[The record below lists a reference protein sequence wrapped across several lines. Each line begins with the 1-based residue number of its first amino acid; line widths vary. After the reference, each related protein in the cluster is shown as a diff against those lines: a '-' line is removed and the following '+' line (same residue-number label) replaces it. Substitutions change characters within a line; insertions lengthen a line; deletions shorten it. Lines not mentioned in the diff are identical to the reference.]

1 MTLKSY
7 NIIIIILIIINHYNN
22 SVIAKKSHTINNNI
36 ATNSP
41 TIHTTN
47 SPTDLHVTKSSSPT
61 ILPTKSIEIDKTT
74 DVIDKITE
82 DVDKTTDAIDKTT
95 EDVDKT
101 TDAIDKITEDV
112 TDTSTEEVIDT
123 TTTTTT
129 TTTSFENVYY
139 PNGTL
144 CSSFGIDDLTPYKYN
159 YPIISADKTI
169 TNDELALYLPIYSSQ
184 SLVEK
189 DSSIKHAIIA
199 VHGYLRNADEML
211 CLGIQTANERTDTI
225 IVAPYFS
232 MEQVES
238 TEWGTNIQGVTSDYL
253 SAYWSS
259 SSWMSG
265 GDNSFD
271 SRTSYDALDNLV
283 DSIGN
288 SGNFP
293 GLEIITIAGYSA
305 GAQMVNRYAWATDID
320 RNATANYDDW
330 KMRYIISD
338 ASSYLYLDPSRPI
351 AKCVPKRDKGDDVTC
366 QEFEE
371 PSKETIADC
380 DNYDEWKYG
389 LASFPD
395 SGYSYLEKI
404 STEKESLNSRTE
416 LFLQKDIRY
425 IFGIQDSCNCNEDG
439 YKNKDYCYVSGDLCS
454 PNAYGGDNCCDTYPD
469 SYSNDLSTTCGSNLQ
484 GYNRLQRGLVY
495 MSYLE
500 WYSGDK
506 PKFTTMDM
514 MHNCTDFF
522 LSDELKDWVFDVEG
536 LTFNDFIMSAITDKD
551 LTTTSAVTS
560 KHRPI
565 MQVNS
570 QYTLLILAVFLLA
583 IFIGNVIINS
593 VLGVART
600 DGTNRLG
607 TRLSKRDLFTD
618 GDYDEIR

>member
-1 MTLKSY
+1 MTTMSY
-7 NIIIIILIIINHYNN
+7 NIILIILIIINLFNRN
-22 SVIAKKSHTINNNI
+22 VIAKKSKII
-36 ATNSP
+36 DDIIMTNSP
-41 TIHTTN
+41 TTHITH
-47 SPTDLHVTKSSSPT
+47 SPTDLHVNKTSSPT
-61 ILPTKSIEIDKTT
+61 IKPTKSIGID
-74 DVIDKITE
+74 IT
-82 DVDKTTDAIDKTT
+82 IDKTT
-95 EDVDKT
+95 EETDET
-101 TDAIDKITEDV
+101 TKEIDEITEVTDKITDSKV
-112 TDTSTEEVIDT
+112 
-123 TTTTTT
+123 
-129 TTTSFENVYY
+129 FGNVYY

-169 TNDELALYLPIYSSQ
+169 TNDDLALYLPIYSSQ

-211 CLGIQTANERTDTI
+211 CLGIQTARERTDTI
-225 IVAPYFS
+225 VVAPYFS
-232 MEQVES
+232 IEQVES

-253 SAYWSS
+253 SAYWDS

-265 GDNSFD
+265 GDNTFD

-283 DSIGN
+283 DAIGN

-293 GLEIITIAGYSA
+293 GLEVVTIAGYSA

-320 RNATANYDDW
+320 KNATSKFDDW

-338 ASSYLYLDPSRPI
+338 ASSYLYLDSSRPV

-366 QEFEE
+366 QDFEE
-371 PSKETIADC
+371 PSKETIEDC

-389 LASFPD
+389 IASFPD
-395 SGYSYLEKI
+395 SGYSYLEKV
-404 STEKESLNSRTE
+404 SVEKESLDYRTE

-425 IFGIQDSCNCNEDG
+425 VFGIQDSCNCNEDG
-439 YKNKDYCYVSGDLCS
+439 YKNKDYCYISGDLCS

-484 GYNRLQRGLVY
+484 GYSRLQRGLVY
-495 MSYLE
+495 VSYLE
-500 WYSGDK
+500 WYSGTK
-506 PKFTTMDM
+506 PKYTTRDM

-522 LSDELKDWVFDVEG
+522 LSDELKEWVYDVEG
-536 LTFNDFIMSAITDKD
+536 LTFNDFIISAFTDKD
-551 LTTTSAVTS
+551 LTATAVEVST
-560 KHRPI
+560 KHRPV

-593 VLGVART
+593 ILGVAR
-600 DGTNRLG
+600 NENSNSLG
-607 TRLSKRDLFTD
+607 TRLSKRDLLHD